1 MSYVFLDVKE
11 FHSKDKKD
19 FYVLYVLDVK
29 NLVVQNVFISNEQFG
44 LLGDFNMFD
53 DISSLIDFRYNQKE
67 KCYQLALR

>member
-1 MSYVFLDVKE
+1 MTYVFLEVKK
-11 FHSKDKKD
+11 FHSKGNKE

-29 NLVVQNVFISNEQFG
+29 NLVVQNVFISDEQLD
-44 LLGDFNMFD
+44 LLDGFNMFN

>member
-1 MSYVFLDVKE
+1 MNYVFLEVKT
-11 FHSKDKKD
+11 FHSKGDKE

-29 NLVVQNVFISNEQFG
+29 NLVVQNVFISDEQLS
-44 LLGDFNMFD
+44 LLDDFNMFD